1 VTSDLRVGATPS
13 SQSTDRSIIDTA
25 ASPPSRGLSRQ
36 ASRPIGEPGRDS
48 QNWRR
53 SYARRL
59 VVTDFVILVWA
70 VYAAQIA
77 WFGAGWATVAAEE
90 DSRINEL
97 SYWAFSAMLIVAWM
111 WALSFTDSRSY
122 RVIGTGSQEYIR
134 VAVSS
139 FRLFGVIAIVA
150 FLTKVDVARG
160 YLLISLPLGIVT
172 LILGRWVWRQ
182 WLIMKRGR
190 GEYSARVLLIGSL
203 GSVTQIARELQ
214 RNRAAGYEV
223 VGACIPSGKVA
234 DVIPG
239 TGIPIMGSVEAVQRA
254 IAATGADTV
263 AVTSTDELPPDK
275 VKEIS
280 WNLEAGKQHLVL
292 APSITDIAGPR
303 VHTRPVAGLPLIHVE
318 TPRFSKGQLFLKRTV
333 DLTASIAGIIVLSPL
348 LILLAMAVRLGSQ
361 GPVLFRQKRV
371 GFRGREFTMLK
382 FRSMVVNAEDL
393 REQLVRQQRDAGN
406 EVLFKMKND
415 PRVTPIGRVMRKF
428 SLDEIPQLLNVV
440 GGSMSLVGP
449 RPPLPSEVA
458 QYAHHVHRR
467 FLAKPG
473 ITGLWQVSGRSSL
486 SWEESVRLDLSYV
499 ENWSLLGDFVILAKT
514 ARAALAPGE
523 TAH

>member
-1 VTSDLRVGATPS
+1 MTSDLRVGATPS

-190 GEYSARVLLIGSL
+190 
-203 GSVTQIARELQ
+203 
-214 RNRAAGYEV
+214 
-223 VGACIPSGKVA
+223 
-234 DVIPG
+234 
-239 TGIPIMGSVEAVQRA
+239 
-254 IAATGADTV
+254 
-263 AVTSTDELPPDK
+263 
-275 VKEIS
+275 
-280 WNLEAGKQHLVL
+280 
-292 APSITDIAGPR
+292 
-303 VHTRPVAGLPLIHVE
+303 
-318 TPRFSKGQLFLKRTV
+318 
-333 DLTASIAGIIVLSPL
+333 
-348 LILLAMAVRLGSQ
+348 
-361 GPVLFRQKRV
+361 
-371 GFRGREFTMLK
+371 
-382 FRSMVVNAEDL
+382 
-393 REQLVRQQRDAGN
+393 
-406 EVLFKMKND
+406 
-415 PRVTPIGRVMRKF
+415 
-428 SLDEIPQLLNVV
+428 
-440 GGSMSLVGP
+440 
-449 RPPLPSEVA
+449 
-458 QYAHHVHRR
+458 
-467 FLAKPG
+467 
-473 ITGLWQVSGRSSL
+473 
-486 SWEESVRLDLSYV
+486 ESR
-499 ENWSLLGDFVILAKT
+499 
-514 ARAALAPGE
+514 
-523 TAH
+523 